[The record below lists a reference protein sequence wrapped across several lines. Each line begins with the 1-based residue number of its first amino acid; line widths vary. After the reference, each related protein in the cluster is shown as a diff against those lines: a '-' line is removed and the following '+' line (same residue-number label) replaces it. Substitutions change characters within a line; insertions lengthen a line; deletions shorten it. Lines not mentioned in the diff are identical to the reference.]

1 MSKFKALNL
10 QSRKLYAHPNNNKR
24 KNLNS
29 SKTSLSFLVVLSAL
43 MACTSLSTDVYLPAM
58 PTMER
63 QLHGDSELTIT
74 GFLIGFATMQLVW
87 GPISDRI
94 GRKIPLFIGMAL
106 FATGSVGCA
115 MSDTMASVVLWRVFQ
130 AVSACVGPMLSR
142 AMISDLFGSSQAAQ
156 MLSTLVIIMAI
167 APIAGP
173 LLGGAILEF
182 GSWHGIFW
190 LMALASAVM
199 FAMIFSLP
207 ETLPPQKRSTKP
219 IVSSFRNYLRLL
231 QDAKFMRYTLSVTF
245 FYVAAYAFITGSSFV
260 YIDYFGIPS
269 KYYGFLF
276 GINIVGV
283 MALSFVNKKL
293 VKRYALNR
301 LLIVS
306 ALVAALAASVLFAF
320 FKTGDVLGVI
330 IPMFFVFSMNG
341 IIASCSNAAA
351 LDSVPQEMKG
361 SAAALIGSLQY
372 GSGILSSAMLAAFSA
387 ATPWAMSW
395 IIALFVWLS
404 ALAAYFNK

>member
-1 MSKFKALNL
+1 
-10 QSRKLYAHPNNNKR
+10 
-24 KNLNS
+24 
-29 SKTSLSFLVVLSAL
+29 
-43 MACTSLSTDVYLPAM
+43 
-58 PTMER
+58 
-63 QLHGDSELTIT
+63 
-74 GFLIGFATMQLVW
+74 
-87 GPISDRI
+87 
-94 GRKIPLFIGMAL
+94 
-106 FATGSVGCA
+106 
-115 MSDTMASVVLWRVFQ
+115 
-130 AVSACVGPMLSR
+130 
-142 AMISDLFGSSQAAQ
+142 
-156 MLSTLVIIMAI
+156 
-167 APIAGP
+167 
-173 LLGGAILEF
+173 
-182 GSWHGIFW
+182 
-190 LMALASAVM
+190 
-199 FAMIFSLP
+199 
-207 ETLPPQKRSTKP
+207 
-219 IVSSFRNYLRLL
+219 
-231 QDAKFMRYTLSVTF
+231 MRYTLSVTF

-276 GINIVGV
+276 DINIVGV

-320 FKTGDVLGVI
+320 FKTGGVLGVI

-387 ATPWAMSW
+387 GTPWTMSW